1 LKSENEFAKGRANV
15 SEIMAIKIVI
25 GCHSYLLGEG
35 IKKLLKEEKD
45 IDILGIFDEGID
57 VKEILK
63 LNPDIILA
71 DCKIFRFFPMDF
83 MNNNQLK
90 ILLISDSSWFSE
102 AEQQIPELISIGVV
116 GILSPSADSSLLKRA
131 IQAVY
136 SGQLWLDRKTI
147 KNILSHKNHLEK
159 KANLTRKEKEVVSLI
174 CQGCRNK
181 EIAQKLNISEQTV
194 KSHCN
199 RIYKKVGVSDRLQLA
214 LYNQRIWTGHI

>member
-1 LKSENEFAKGRANV
+1 MKIENEFARGRDNV
-15 SEIMAIKIVI
+15 NEIMAIKIVI

-35 IKKLLKEEKD
+35 IKKLLKDEAE
-45 IDILGIFDEGID
+45 IDVIGIFDEGID

-90 ILLISDSSWFSE
+90 ILLISDSSWLFE
-102 AEQQIPELISIGVV
+102 AEQHMQELISIGVV
-116 GILSPSADSSLLKRA
+116 GILSPSSDSGLLKKA

-147 KNILSHKNHLEK
+147 KNILSHKNHLEQGV
-159 KANLTRKEKEVVSLI
+159 NLTKKEREIVSLI

-181 EIAQKLNISEQTV
+181 EIAYKLNICEQTV

-214 LYNQRIWTGHI
+214 LYNQRIWPGHI

>member
-1 LKSENEFAKGRANV
+1 
-15 SEIMAIKIVI
+15 MAIKIVI

-35 IKKLLKEEKD
+35 IKKLLKDEAE
-45 IDILGIFDEGID
+45 IDVIGIFDEGID

-83 MNNNQLK
+83 MNNNPFK
-90 ILLISDSSWFSE
+90 ILLISDSSWLFE
-102 AEQQIPELISIGVV
+102 AEQHMQELISIGVV
-116 GILSPSADSSLLKRA
+116 GILSPSSDSSLLKRA

-136 SGQLWLDRKTI
+136 SGQLWLDRRTI
-147 KNILSHKNHLEK
+147 KNILYHKNHSVEK
-159 KANLTRKEKEVVSLI
+159 GINLTKKEKEIVSLI

-214 LYNQRIWTGHI
+214 LYNQKIWPGNI